1 MPKWLRY
8 GVYSVLL
15 GLSLYM
21 YFLSGQRPA
30 PAPSPPPERAVVISP
45 LQQTGSLNIRRDA
58 LTLAFENIPFN
69 LRFDFVPLAD
79 GRSRVI
85 GRSADGKTTLELI
98 GPPESVTSAN
108 LMAAL
113 PEDRPLVRLRNL
125 NAISL
130 LIEETMN
137 EWSGAADWLGN
148 NIDRAYAGAGV
159 STQSNGKRLVL
170 SRAPGTDTLVVTVT
184 GPLLS
189 AEGS

>member
-15 GLSLYM
+15 ALSLYM
-21 YFLSGQRPA
+21 YALSGQRPV
-30 PAPSPPPERAVVISP
+30 PATAPPPQRADIISP
-45 LQQTGSLNIRRDA
+45 LQQSGSLNVRRDV
-58 LTLAFENIPFN
+58 LTGAFENIPFN

-85 GRSADGKTTLELI
+85 GRSVDGNTTLELV

-130 LIEETMN
+130 LIEETMA
-137 EWSGAADWLGN
+137 EWEESSDWLGA
-148 NIDRAYAGAGV
+148 NIDRAFSGSGV
-159 STQSNGKRLVL
+159 STQANGKRLVL
-170 SRAPGTDTLVVTVT
+170 SRAPGTETLVVTVT
-184 GPLLS
+184 GPVL
-189 AEGS
+189 AGGEG